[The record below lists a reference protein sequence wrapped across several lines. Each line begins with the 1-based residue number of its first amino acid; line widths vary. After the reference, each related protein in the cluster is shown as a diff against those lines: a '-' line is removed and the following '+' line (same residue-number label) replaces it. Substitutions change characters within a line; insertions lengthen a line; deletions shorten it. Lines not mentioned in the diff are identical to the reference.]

1 MKDGIYFKDIDG
13 QSFLMASEIG
23 SWNEVV
29 KKHLPNSKFFL
40 ENNDNLKEL
49 VNSSIIPSFVTNI
62 TMNNRLS
69 NDRIYL
75 PFLDEDAIMPFYIAY
90 LKKNENKLKNFLK
103 TILI

>member
-1 MKDGIYFKDIDG
+1 
-13 QSFLMASEIG
+13 
-23 SWNEVV
+23 
-29 KKHLPNSKFFL
+29 
-40 ENNDNLKEL
+40 
-49 VNSSIIPSFVTNI
+49 
-62 TMNNRLS
+62 MNNRLS